1 MTDTSNQFENATE
14 DLKQICDGAALDNEE
29 NNKVGKDTKIGLPA
43 NRVIRKRLAA
53 RTIGVHLS
61 ALSPELQA
69 FKNTTGD
76 TYLTKH
82 DLPDEIHLTGSG
94 GDRKVLSRDEAWKL
108 ADEAGSKLEWDILP
122 DTVAGKATALF
133 STTGQGVYA
142 NYGRPTMDFSG
153 FFHDYIGTSGQHSG
167 TSTIASQG
175 SSSVML
181 GPIFIA
187 MDTASAVGFTAL
199 GHITRGAPLANKT
212 VLSDIAST
220 GVYEGSTSWAS
231 AKLGVLTG
239 AKVMRLAAAI
249 PIPGVHLAAIP
260 VGFLAGAAAAI
271 FIKRFSNQHKD
282 GAIDATY
289 QSVMHPETSD
299 ADRETIPA

>member
-1 MTDTSNQFENATE
+1 MINISDQHENTTE
-14 DLKQICDGAALDNEE
+14 DLLQLSDGVTLDKKAD
-29 NNKVGKDTKIGLPA
+29 NKVDKDSKIGLPE
-43 NRVIRKRLAA
+43 NRVIRKRIAA
-53 RTIGVHLS
+53 RTIGVHQS
-61 ALSPELQA
+61 ALPPELQA
-69 FKNTTGD
+69 LKGSTDN
-76 TYLTKH
+76 TYLTKY
-82 DLPDEIHLTGSG
+82 DLPDEIHLTTSG
-94 GDRKVLSRDEAWKL
+94 GNKKTLSRDEAWEF

-153 FFHDYIGTSGQHSG
+153 FFHDYISTPGQHSRD
-167 TSTIASQG
+167 SVASG

-199 GHITRGAPLANKT
+199 GHITRGASLANKT

-249 PIPGVHLAAIP
+249 PIPGAHLAAIP

-271 FIKRFSNQHKD
+271 FVKRFTNQHKD

-289 QSVMHPETSD
+289 QSVMHHEASD
-299 ADRETIPA
+299 AAQETTPA

>member
-1 MTDTSNQFENATE
+1 MTNISNQHENATD
-14 DLKQICDGAALDNEE
+14 DLQQLSDGATLDEKANNE
-29 NNKVGKDTKIGLPA
+29 VDKDSKIGLPA
-43 NRVIRKRLAA
+43 NRVIRKRIAA

-61 ALSPELQA
+61 ALPPELQA
-69 FKNTTGD
+69 LKASTDN
-76 TYLTKH
+76 TYLTKY
-82 DLPDEIHLTGSG
+82 DLPDEVHLTTSG
-94 GDRKVLSRDEAWKL
+94 GDRKTLSRDEAWKL

-122 DTVAGKATALF
+122 DSMAGKATALF

-153 FFHDYIGTSGQHSG
+153 FFHDYIGNSRG
-167 TSTIASQG
+167 STASQG
-175 SSSVML
+175 SNSAML

-199 GHITRGAPLANKT
+199 GHITRGAPLVNKT

-239 AKVMRLAAAI
+239 ANVMRLAAAI
-249 PIPGVHLAAIP
+249 PVPGVHLAAIP

-271 FIKRFSNQHKD
+271 FVKRFANQHKD
-282 GAIDATY
+282 GAIDAAY
-289 QSVMHPETSD
+289 ESVVHPEASN
-299 ADRETIPA
+299 AAQETTPA

>member
-1 MTDTSNQFENATE
+1 MTNISNQHENTTD
-14 DLKQICDGAALDNEE
+14 DLQQLSDGVTLDKKANNE
-29 NNKVGKDTKIGLPA
+29 VDKDSKIGLPA
-43 NRVIRKRLAA
+43 NRVIRKRIAA

-61 ALSPELQA
+61 ALPPELRA
-69 FKNTTGD
+69 FKGTTD
-76 TYLTKH
+76 SAYLTKY
-82 DLPDEIHLTGSG
+82 DLPDEIHLTVSG
-94 GDRKVLSRDEAWKL
+94 GDRKALSRDEAWKF

-122 DTVAGKATALF
+122 DNVAGKATALF
-133 STTGQGVYA
+133 STTGQGIYA

-167 TSTIASQG
+167 DSIASHG

-199 GHITRGAPLANKT
+199 GHITRGAHLADKT
-212 VLSDIAST
+212 VLSDIVST

-239 AKVMRLAAAI
+239 AKAMRLAAAL
-249 PIPGVHLAAIP
+249 PIPGAHLAAVP
-260 VGFLAGAAAAI
+260 VGFLVGAAAAI
-271 FIKRFSNQHKD
+271 FVKRFSNQHKD
-282 GAIDATY
+282 DAIDATY
-289 QSVMHPETSD
+289 QSVMHSEASD

>member
-1 MTDTSNQFENATE
+1 MTDSNKPHENTTE
-14 DLKQICDGAALDNEE
+14 DPQQPGNEVALDKKA
-29 NNKVGKDTKIGLPA
+29 NNKVDKGTEIELPA
-43 NRVIRKRLAA
+43 NRVIRKRIAA

-61 ALSPELQA
+61 ALPPELQA
-69 FKNTTGD
+69 LKGSTDN
-76 TYLTKH
+76 TYLTKY
-82 DLPDEIHLTGSG
+82 DLPDEIHLTTSG
-94 GDRKVLSRDEAWKL
+94 GDRKTLSRDEAWEF
-108 ADEAGSKLEWDILP
+108 ADEVGSKLEWDILP

-133 STTGQGVYA
+133 STTGQGIYA

-153 FFHDYIGTSGQHSG
+153 FFHDYIGTSGKRSG
-167 TSTIASQG
+167 GSIASHG
-175 SSSVML
+175 SNSLML
-181 GPIFIA
+181 GPVFIA

-239 AKVMRLAAAI
+239 AKVIRLAAAI

-271 FIKRFSNQHKD
+271 FVKRFSNQHKD
-282 GAIDATY
+282 GAIDAAY
-289 QSVMHPETSD
+289 KSVMHSEASDAAPETN
-299 ADRETIPA
+299 PA